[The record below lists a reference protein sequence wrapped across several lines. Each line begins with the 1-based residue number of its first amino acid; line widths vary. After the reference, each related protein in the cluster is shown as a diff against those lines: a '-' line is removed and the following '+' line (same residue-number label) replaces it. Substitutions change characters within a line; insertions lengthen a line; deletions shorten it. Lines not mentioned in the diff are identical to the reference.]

1 MAKKGKAKKK
11 KKKAKVW
18 TNVMILADW
27 KKAVKKGLKKK
38 KLHKD
43 ISTQFKAPLLAK
55 IQTRLDQ
62 GRDYNKEGAKTRA
75 VGKTLGQICRLLA
88 DGSIVS
94 LAVFTAAFKACQL
107 HPKCRVGG
115 GGGQWCNV

>member
-1 MAKKGKAKKK
+1 MARKKKK
-11 KKKAKVW
+11 KKKAKTW
-18 TNVMILADW
+18 TNVQILADW

-38 KLHKD
+38 KLD
-43 ISTQFKAPLLAK
+43 PAITAAFEAPLLAK
-55 IQTRLDQ
+55 IQSRLDA

-75 VGKTLGQICRLLA
+75 VGKTLGQICRMLA
-88 DGSIVS
+88 DGSMVS
-94 LAVFTAAFKACQL
+94 LAVFDASFKACKL